1 MDSSYGKVMLDI
13 KGTNLSD
20 EDKNLISNK
29 HVGGLILF
37 SRNFESYN
45 QLKTLIKQIKSVKKN
60 ILISVDQEGGRV
72 QRLDGE
78 FTSIPSMR
86 EIANFAFKNND
97 YKIFREIGWLISSEL
112 LSVGIDLNFAPVLDI
127 DEKNSSII
135 GDRSFSKDI
144 DEIIKLSL
152 IHISEPTRP

>member
-45 QLKTLIKQIKSVKKN
+45 QLKTLIKQIKSVKK
-60 ILISVDQEGGRV
+60 
-72 QRLDGE
+72 
-78 FTSIPSMR
+78 
-86 EIANFAFKNND
+86 
-97 YKIFREIGWLISSEL
+97 IF
-112 LSVGIDLNFAPVLDI
+112 
-127 DEKNSSII
+127 
-135 GDRSFSKDI
+135 
-144 DEIIKLSL
+144 
-152 IHISEPTRP
+152 

>member
-45 QLKTLIKQIKSVKKN
+45 QLKTLIKQIKSVKKKY
-60 ILISVDQEGGRV
+60 SD
-72 QRLDGE
+72 
-78 FTSIPSMR
+78 
-86 EIANFAFKNND
+86 
-97 YKIFREIGWLISSEL
+97 
-112 LSVGIDLNFAPVLDI
+112 
-127 DEKNSSII
+127 
-135 GDRSFSKDI
+135 FS
-144 DEIIKLSL
+144 
-152 IHISEPTRP
+152 

>member
-45 QLKTLIKQIKSVKKN
+45 QLKPLIKQIKSVKKKY
-60 ILISVDQEGGRV
+60 SD
-72 QRLDGE
+72 
-78 FTSIPSMR
+78 
-86 EIANFAFKNND
+86 
-97 YKIFREIGWLISSEL
+97 
-112 LSVGIDLNFAPVLDI
+112 
-127 DEKNSSII
+127 
-135 GDRSFSKDI
+135 FS
-144 DEIIKLSL
+144 
-152 IHISEPTRP
+152 

>member
-45 QLKTLIKQIKSVKKN
+45 QLKTLIKQIKS
-60 ILISVDQEGGRV
+60 
-72 QRLDGE
+72 
-78 FTSIPSMR
+78 
-86 EIANFAFKNND
+86 
-97 YKIFREIGWLISSEL
+97 
-112 LSVGIDLNFAPVLDI
+112 
-127 DEKNSSII
+127 
-135 GDRSFSKDI
+135 
-144 DEIIKLSL
+144 KL
-152 IHISEPTRP
+152 E